1 MIKNQFSRVVAFT
14 ILLSAVGIAV
24 QSQSDEWW
32 PTATLYQ
39 VYPRSLKDTNGDGVG
54 DIKGNIV

>member
-1 MIKNQFSRVVAFT
+1 VFS
-14 ILLSAVGIAV
+14 ILLFALAIAV

-54 DIKGNIV
+54 DIKGTLFFFVK